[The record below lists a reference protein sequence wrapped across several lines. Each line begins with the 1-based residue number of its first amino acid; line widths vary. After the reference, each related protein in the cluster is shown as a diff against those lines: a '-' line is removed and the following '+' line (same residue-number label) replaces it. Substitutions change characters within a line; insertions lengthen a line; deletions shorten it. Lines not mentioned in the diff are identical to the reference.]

1 MKIATHSGMFH
12 ADDIFAVATALLVFP
27 DSEVVRTR
35 DQSIIEKADVVIDV
49 GMEYNPT
56 VYRFDHHQEGGAGIR
71 PNGVPYASFGL
82 VWKEF
87 GERLAHEG
95 KDIIEAMLVQPV
107 DAPDNGTSVYNPVF
121 EGVEPYTI
129 REFFYSYL
137 SYEDRS
143 EKHIYEVFMQVVGVA
158 KGLLEREITK
168 AEERVASMREVRII
182 LSNTSDKRIIVLE
195 KDLAWEPVLAPVPEA
210 LFVIYP
216 RKEGNWGAKGV
227 PKKVFGFERKKLF
240 PFTWA
245 GKVGKELQEVTGV
258 KGAVFCHIGRFIVTA
273 DTKEAAI
280 ELAEKALH
288 A

>member
-1 MKIATHSGMFH
+1 MKIVTHSGMFH

-27 DSEVVRTR
+27 DAEVIRTR
-35 DQSIIEKADVVIDV
+35 DPKIIDKADMVIDV

-95 KDIIEAMLVQPV
+95 KDVIEEKLVQPV
-107 DAPDNGTSVYNPVF
+107 DAPDNGTSIYNPVF
-121 EGVEPYTI
+121 DGVEPYTI

-143 EKHIYEVFMQVVGVA
+143 EEHIYEVFMQVVGVA
-158 KGLLEREITK
+158 KDLLEREITK
-168 AEERVASMREVRII
+168 AEERVASMKEVRTI
-182 LSNTSDKRIIVLE
+182 LNNTSDKRIIVLD

-210 LFVIYP
+210 MFVVYP
-216 RKEGNWGAKGV
+216 RKEGNWGTKGV

-240 PFTWA
+240 PFAWA
-245 GKVGKELQEVTGV
+245 GKSGKELQEISGV
-258 KGAVFCHIGRFIVTA
+258 KDAAFCHLGRFIVTA
-273 DTKEAAI
+273 NSKEGAVA
-280 ELAEKALH
+280 LAEKALS